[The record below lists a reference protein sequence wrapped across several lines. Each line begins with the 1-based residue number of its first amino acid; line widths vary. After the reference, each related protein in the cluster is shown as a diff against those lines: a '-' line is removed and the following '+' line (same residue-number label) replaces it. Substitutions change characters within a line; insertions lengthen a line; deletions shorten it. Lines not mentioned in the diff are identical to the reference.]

1 MPPDGAAIGHDGGM
15 SIPGLAPRGGFG
27 GIVAVWVAAA
37 VIAVVIGF
45 VAPPDWRA
53 AWMPVGLAGCIVL
66 AFVVQFAYGHAEG
79 FLRGVIMVCRDR
91 HHAGERQW
99 PLSPEQFVKRG
110 DHAIAGW
117 RLLKVVSN
125 QSPNRIIGRDSSW
138 PIVSPIPSTPSCA
151 SGSRR
156 NSIRKRDRP

>member
-1 MPPDGAAIGHDGGM
+1 M

-79 FLRGVIMVCRDR
+79 FLRRVAASALGAMGVM
-91 HHAGERQW
+91 G
-99 PLSPEQFVKRG
+99 L
-110 DHAIAGW
+110 
-117 RLLKVVSN
+117 
-125 QSPNRIIGRDSSW
+125 IGLGLGL
-138 PIVSPIPSTPSCA
+138 A
-151 SGSRR
+151 SMFSA
-156 NSIRKRDRP
+156 

>member
-1 MPPDGAAIGHDGGM
+1 M
-15 SIPGLAPRGGFG
+15 SIPGLAPRGGLG

-79 FLRGVIMVCRDR
+79 FLRRVAASALGAMAVM
-91 HHAGERQW
+91 G
-99 PLSPEQFVKRG
+99 L
-110 DHAIAGW
+110 
-117 RLLKVVSN
+117 
-125 QSPNRIIGRDSSW
+125 IGLGLGL
-138 PIVSPIPSTPSCA
+138 A
-151 SGSRR
+151 SMFSA
-156 NSIRKRDRP
+156 